1 MAKLCLLSDHSL
13 VGQWRTPRA
22 NSTEARR
29 THRLVSDVEQLIGI
43 HADAL
48 FREPN
53 LMVTVAAAALAGRSG
68 AVFIDRLGVSGDVLV
83 TEVHQRPRCANNGIA
98 GAQYRA
104 VSPPLPS
111 GAGRTRSWWGAAGS
125 GEGYRWNC
133 RTSVPGRRGVGG
145 RCCSPA
151 AGVVRTRIKSCGRP
165 RCRVSW
171 RMTIRLGVISVRWVS
186 VHVAM
191 PATVHSSNTVDN
203 ASPHRNT
210 SRLVSPRVDSTRSR
224 CRQ

>member
-1 MAKLCLLSDHSL
+1 M
-13 VGQWRTPRA
+13 
-22 NSTEARR
+22 
-29 THRLVSDVEQLIGI
+29 
-43 HADAL
+43 
-48 FREPN
+48 
-53 LMVTVAAAALAGRSG
+53 
-68 AVFIDRLGVSGDVLV
+68 
-83 TEVHQRPRCANNGIA
+83 TEVHQRPRFANNGIA

-151 AGVVRTRIKSCGRP
+151 AGVVPTRIKRCGRP
-165 RCRVSW
+165 RCRVRW
-171 RMTIRLGVISVRWVS
+171 RNDHSARRDLRQMGERARRHAG
-186 VHVAM
+186 
-191 PATVHSSNTVDN
+191 TVHSGNTVDN

-210 SRLVSPRVDSTRSR
+210 SRLVSPRVDSTMILERSGPICARRSPYPVVGKALATSTRLASDADTREVGGTPLIKLERR
-224 CRQ
+224 CSPA